1 MMKNRWIFWGAVC
14 LLLVGLVVAMQRIHF
29 DWGIFW
35 RQLRSADPLH
45 LVLGVICIYVGYILR
60 AVRWSVFLRPQKRVS
75 PLTLIGTQVTGFT
88 AVALFGR
95 LADPVRPYL
104 VAKRVNLSVSSQLA
118 VYAVER
124 MFDALA
130 MAIIFCSALLV
141 SPDLGTLPHHDALI
155 RSSWAGLAV
164 AICGGAFAI
173 LTRTHGIKIAAAI
186 GRSLQSISP
195 KFAAAAEARILS
207 FRDGMNVLRSF
218 GDFISVLLLSLLM
231 WALIILAYFE
241 VVHAF
246 SALSMLHSSRIM
258 LVMAASMAG
267 SILQLPIIG
276 WFTQIGLVSA
286 AMKALGAPLEPS
298 IGAASLLLLVTFMSV
313 IPLGLIFARLEHV
326 SLREVTQESEHLVEG
341 EMDTAPQES

>member
-1 MMKNRWIFWGAVC
+1 MKNRWILWGAVC
-14 LLLVGLVVAMQRIHF
+14 LLLSGLVVAMVRIHF

-45 LVLGVICIYVGYILR
+45 LLLGVICIYFGYILR
-60 AVRWSVFLRPQKRVS
+60 AVRWAVFLRPQKRV
-75 PLTLIGTQVTGFT
+75 PPATLIGTQVVGFT

-95 LADPVRPYL
+95 LADLVRPYL
-104 VAKRVNLSVSSQLA
+104 VAKRVDLSVSSQIA

-141 SPDLGTLPHHDALI
+141 SPDLGTLPHHEALI
-155 RSSWAGLAV
+155 RTSWIGLIV
-164 AICGGAFAI
+164 AIAGGIFAL
-173 LTRTHGIKIAAAI
+173 LTRTHGIQLARAI
-186 GRSLQSISP
+186 GNALRGISP
-195 KFAAAAEARILS
+195 GFAATVEARILS
-207 FRDGMNVLRSF
+207 FRDGMNVLRTF
-218 GDFISVLLLSLLM
+218 PDFAWALLLSLVM

-246 SALSMLHSSRIM
+246 ASLSMLHSSRIM

-267 SILQLPIIG
+267 SILQLPVIG

-286 AMKALGAPLEPS
+286 AMKGLGAPLEPS
-298 IGAASLLLLVTFMSV
+298 LGAAALLLIVTFLSV
-313 IPLGLIFARLEHV
+313 IPLGIIFARIEHV
-326 SLREVTQESEHLVEG
+326 SLRNVTRESEHLEAEELGVEK
-341 EMDTAPQES
+341 A